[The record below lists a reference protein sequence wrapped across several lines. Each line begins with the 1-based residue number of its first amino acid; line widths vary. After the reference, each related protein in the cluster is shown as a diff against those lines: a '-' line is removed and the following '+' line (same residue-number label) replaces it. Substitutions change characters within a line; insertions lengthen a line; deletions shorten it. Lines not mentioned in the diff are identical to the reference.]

1 MFSRTIVY
9 KARMRKMTIF
19 FFFLLNSLIFV
30 TQGVKALTF
39 ESPVLELVLKALAV

>member
-19 FFFLLNSLIFV
+19 FFLLSSLIFV

-39 ESPVLELVLKALAV
+39 ESPVLELVLKVLAV